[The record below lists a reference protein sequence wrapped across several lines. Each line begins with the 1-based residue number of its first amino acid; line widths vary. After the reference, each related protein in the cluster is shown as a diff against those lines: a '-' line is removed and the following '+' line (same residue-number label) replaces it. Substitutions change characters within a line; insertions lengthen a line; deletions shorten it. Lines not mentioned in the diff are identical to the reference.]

1 MKKKLY
7 IILTTL
13 LIVMLTSTPAFAR
26 GAIKLTSVSFDLG
39 SLIALGEVK
48 GLGNTDVLMVLEGS
62 GPADVLCVNNGEN
75 PVPGQSS
82 PRISSIGTQLLDGD
96 QERDK
101 NGRTDF
107 VTIASTD
114 DPLSWDVAGCPNSN
128 WVGVI
133 DFVYWENATIYVY
146 DLSGNLLLQQDYT
159 CVTTRDPDSIS
170 CTPVN

>member
-7 IILTTL
+7 IIFTMM
-13 LIVMLTSTPAFAR
+13 LIVMLTTTPVFAR
-26 GAIKLTSVSFDLG
+26 GAIKLTNISFSLG

-82 PRISSIGTQLLDGD
+82 PKVSSIGTQLLDGG

-101 NGRTDF
+101 NGKTDF
-107 VTIASTD
+107 ITIASTD
-114 DPLSWDVAGCPNSN
+114 DPLYWDEAGCPNSN

-133 DFVYWENATIYVY
+133 DFVYWENATISVY
-146 DLSGNLLLQQDYT
+146 DLSGNFILQQDYT
-159 CVTTRDPDSIS
+159 CVTTRDPDSIT
-170 CTPVN
+170 CTLVN